1 MPVFAHFFN
10 FKEHRVTDIELDR
23 IKALIEPAVTGEG
36 CTLWDIELAGGH
48 GSATLRVYIDKEGG
62 VTVEDCAKVSR
73 QASLILDTEDVIA
86 SQYTLEVSS
95 PGLTR
100 ALKKPYDYQRALG
113 KLALL
118 RLRRPI
124 GGSSKILVTI
134 ESADAESVIVTIKKT
149 GLRETVPYTEIARA
163 NLEIE
168 F

>member
-1 MPVFAHFFN
+1 M
-10 FKEHRVTDIELDR
+10 TDIELDK
-23 IKALIEPAVTGEG
+23 IKALIEPAVTGEA

-48 GSATLRVYIDKEGG
+48 GSRTLRVYIDKEGG

-73 QASLILDTEDVIA
+73 QASLILDAEDII
-86 SQYTLEVSS
+86 QDRYILEVSS

-100 ALKKPYDYQRALG
+100 ALKKPYDFQRALG

-124 GGSSKILVTI
+124 GGSSKILVTLD
-134 ESADAESVIVTIKKT
+134 EATAESVTVTFKKT
-149 GLRETVPYTEIARA
+149 GLRETIPYADIARA